1 MFLAREV
8 FLPILPSRQTALI
21 YSLCVF
27 RAAEYVDLC
36 VFRAEYVDSILYA
49 FTVGGA
55 DTRNTAPDNEAAVL
69 TFGMMI
75 SNRLA

>member
-27 RAAEYVDLC
+27 RA
-36 VFRAEYVDSILYA
+36 EYVDSILYA

-55 DTRNTAPDNEAAVL
+55 DTRNTAPERAVAVL
-69 TFGMMI
+69 KFGVMI

>member
-1 MFLAREV
+1 MFLAREI

-21 YSLCVF
+21 YSLCGF
-27 RAAEYVDLC
+27 RA
-36 VFRAEYVDSILYA
+36 AEYVDSILYA

-69 TFGMMI
+69 KFGVMI